1 MSRHYTKKVV
11 FRLAKAI
18 KMTEDGRKK
27 LEEELELLK
36 TKGRAEIAEKIKIA
50 RGYGDLS
57 ENSEYDEAKNEQ
69 AKIEARIVE
78 IEATLKNAEII
89 TDMKGAPKIVKVGA
103 KVKVLDIDQN
113 AEFVY
118 HIVGSTESDPRQN
131 KISDESPVGKALMG
145 KKTGQ
150 EILVEV
156 PAGEIKLKILSISK

>member
-1 MSRHYTKKVV
+1 
-11 FRLAKAI
+11 
-18 KMTEDGRKK
+18 MTEDGRKK

-36 TKGRAEIAEKIKIA
+36 TQGRAEIAEKIKTA

-78 IEATLKNAEII
+78 IEAMLKHVEII
-89 TDMKGAPKIVKVGA
+89 SDMKGAPKIVKVGA
-103 KVKVLDIDQN
+103 KVKVLDIDLNQ
-113 AEFVY
+113 EFEY

-131 KISDESPVGKALMG
+131 KISDESPVGKALIG

-150 EILVEV
+150 DAVIEA

>member
-1 MSRHYTKKVV
+1 M
-11 FRLAKAI
+11 AKAI